1 MRSHQYPNFSFI
13 FLFLSLLV
21 NNVWATGVT
30 ITSPPGGGT
39 WPAGPIT
46 VKWED
51 GGGMPNMAQL
61 TTYVLELLVG
71 GNLPSNSK
79 VIATLGGGDGKIQDG
94 SVEDNIA
101 ADVAQS
107 IENGF
112 YFRMT
117 SNTSSGNQ
125 VINYSNRFTLINLNG
140 TTDSPYLDG
149 ANAVAGMNDVP
160 SSQYNQIAR
169 PSATSGSPTSSASPT
184 GTATTTTTATATSRP
199 SSDDDGLTT
208 GVKVGIG
215 VGACLAL
222 IGVISLFGWAYVFW
236 RHKKRKQQQHPEHA
250 LNSARVSK
258 YGAGVFLGNKVE
270 LPTDNAESSRSRL
283 ELSPTDE
290 RYEVHGSTKAVEAA
304 RASIYE
310 LEGDWSG
317 WEAGNGRKSKAY
329 DPTAM

>member
-1 MRSHQYPNFSFI
+1 MRSHQHLHLSFI

-21 NNVWATGVT
+21 NNAWAIGVE
-30 ITSPPGGGT
+30 ITSPSGGGT

-46 VKWED
+46 VKWVD
-51 GGGMPNMAQL
+51 GGGTPNMAQL

-79 VIATLGGGDGKIQDG
+79 VIATLGGGHGKIQDG
-94 SVEDNIA
+94 SVEDQIV

-140 TTDSPYLDG
+140 TTDSRYLDG
-149 ANAVAGMNDVP
+149 ANAVAGMDDVP

-169 PSATSGSPTSSASPT
+169 PSTTSGSPSSASPT
-184 GTATTTTTATATSRP
+184 SIATTTTTATATSQP
-199 SSDDDGLTT
+199 SSDDDLTT

-236 RHKKRKQQQHPEHA
+236 RHKKRKQQHQAQHP

-258 YGAGVFLGNKVE
+258 YSAGAFLGNKVE
-270 LPTDNAESSRSRL
+270 LPTEHAESSRSRL

-290 RYEVHGSTKAVEAA
+290 RYEVHGSNKPAEAA